1 MPPDDDT
8 TQHIW
13 QIRPGYYEPHLA
25 NNNYEWICKRC
36 GWSMRAAREPDSRK
50 KFVLMEMAERGK
62 LTLPGASMDCGEYLI
77 YKVMTS

>member
-1 MPPDDDT
+1 
-8 TQHIW
+8 
-13 QIRPGYYEPHLA
+13 
-25 NNNYEWICKRC
+25 
-36 GWSMRAAREPDSRK
+36 MRAAREPDSRK